1 MHIISVVL
9 LVFSIITLLLIS
21 AFLSGSETAFLSLN
35 RLRLRHLAK
44 QKGPKANLV
53 QKLMGNTD
61 QLITTILI
69 SNNFV
74 NIAISS
80 LSAAAFYYFLGPK
93 IGIIVSTF
101 VMTILIL
108 VFSEITPKIFAARH
122 AEKYSFKVAGVM
134 DFTIRLLSPIS
145 NVFAKFSHFIIKFF
159 GGNPKQKSPI
169 VTEEEIKTIIEVGSE
184 VGAVEDEERD
194 MLHRVFAFNDI
205 QVSKVMIPR
214 AEIIAA
220 DVNTPVE
227 DLLTFVNKEGYARVP
242 IYEDEFDNMIGVLYA
257 RDLLKVWEA
266 KEKIVL
272 RDLIR
277 PAYFVS
283 SDKIAMDLLKD
294 FQRKRIQ
301 IAMVIDGQ
309 DKISG
314 LISLE
319 DLLEEI
325 VGEIDDWHD

>member
-1 MHIISVVL
+1 MNLLALIL
-9 LVFSIITLLLIS
+9 LVLSIIVLLLIS
-21 AFLSGSETAFLSLN
+21 AFLSGSETAYLSLN

-44 QKGPKANLV
+44 QKGPKAKLV
-53 QKLMGNTD
+53 QKLIGNSD

-122 AEKYSFKVAGVM
+122 AEKYSFKVAGIM

-145 NVFAKFSHFIIKFF
+145 NVFTKFSHVIIKLF
-159 GGNPKQKSPI
+159 GGNAKGKSPI
-169 VTEEEIKTIIEVGSE
+169 ITEEEIKTIIEVGSE

-194 MLHRVFAFNDI
+194 MLHRVFEFNDI
-205 QVSKVMIPR
+205 HVSKVMIPR
-214 AEIIAA
+214 SEIIAA

-227 DLLTFVNKEGYARVP
+227 DLLTLVNKEGYARIP

-301 IAMVIDGQ
+301 IAIVTDSQ

>member
-1 MHIISVVL
+1 MSLLSLVL
-9 LVFSIITLLLIS
+9 LVFSMVILLFIS
-21 AFLSGSETAFLSLN
+21 AFLSGTETAFLSLN

-44 QKGPKANLV
+44 QKRPKANLV
-53 QKLMGNTD
+53 QKLIGNTD

-122 AEKYSFKVAGVM
+122 AEKYSFKVARIM
-134 DFTIRLLSPIS
+134 DVTIKVLSPIS
-145 NVFAKFSHFIIKFF
+145 NVFTKFSHFIIKLF
-159 GGNPKQKSPI
+159 GGNPKRKSAVI
-169 VTEEEIKTIIEVGSE
+169 TEEEIKTIIEVGSE
-184 VGAVEDEERD
+184 VGAVEDEERE
-194 MLHRVFAFNDI
+194 MLHRVFEFNDI
-205 QVSKVMIPR
+205 HVSKVMIPR

-227 DLLTFVNKEGYARVP
+227 DVLRLVNKEGYARIP
-242 IYEDEFDNMIGVLYA
+242 IYEDEFDNIIGVLYA

-266 KEKIVL
+266 KEKVVL

-301 IAMVIDGQ
+301 IAIVTDNQNI
-309 DKISG
+309 IIG

-325 VGEIDDWHD
+325 VGEIEDWHD

>member
-1 MHIISVVL
+1 MSLLSLVL
-9 LVFSIITLLLIS
+9 LVLSIVILLFIS

-44 QKGPKANLV
+44 QKGPQANLV
-53 QKLMGNTD
+53 QKLIDNTD

-74 NIAISS
+74 NITISS

-93 IGIIVSTF
+93 MGIMVSTF

-122 AEKYSFKVAGVM
+122 AEKYSFKVAKIM
-134 DFTIRLLSPIS
+134 DVTIKLLSPIS
-145 NVFAKFSHFIIKFF
+145 NVFTKFSHFIIKLF
-159 GGNPKQKSPI
+159 GGNPKRKSAVI
-169 VTEEEIKTIIEVGSE
+169 TEEEIKTIIEVGSE
-184 VGAVEDEERD
+184 VGAVEDEERE
-194 MLHRVFAFNDI
+194 MLHRVFEFNDI
-205 QVSKVMIPR
+205 HVSKVMIPR
-214 AEIIAA
+214 TEIIAA
-220 DVNTPVE
+220 DVNTQVE
-227 DLLTFVNKEGYARVP
+227 DLLTLVNKEGYARIP
-242 IYEDEFDNMIGVLYA
+242 IYEDEFDNIIGVLYV

-266 KEKIVL
+266 KKKVVL

-301 IAMVIDGQ
+301 VAIVT
-309 DKISG
+309 DKQNIIVG

-325 VGEIDDWHD
+325 VGEIEDWHD

>member
-1 MHIISVVL
+1 MNLLSIIL
-9 LVFSIITLLLIS
+9 LIFSIIALLLIS

-35 RLRLRHLAK
+35 RLRLRHLVK
-44 QKGPKANLV
+44 KKGPKANLV
-53 QKLMGNTD
+53 QKLISNTD

-122 AEKYSFKVAGVM
+122 AEKYSFMVAGAM
-134 DFTIRLLSPIS
+134 DFTIRFLNPIS
-145 NVFAKFSHFIIKFF
+145 NIFTKFSHFIIKLF
-159 GGNPKQKSPI
+159 GGNPKRKSPI
-169 VTEEEIKTIIEVGSE
+169 ITEEEIKTIIEVGRE

-194 MLHRVFAFNDI
+194 MLHRVFEFNDI
-205 QVSKVMIPR
+205 KVSKVMIPR

-227 DLLTFVNKEGYARVP
+227 ELLTLVNKEGYARIP
-242 IYEDEFDNMIGVLYA
+242 IYEDNLDNIIGVLYA

-266 KEKIVL
+266 KEKVVL

-301 IAMVIDGQ
+301 IAIVTDNQ

>member
-1 MHIISVVL
+1 MHIISIIL
-9 LVFSIITLLLIS
+9 LVLSIVILLLIS

-122 AEKYSFKVAGVM
+122 AEKYSFKVA
-134 DFTIRLLSPIS
+134 
-145 NVFAKFSHFIIKFF
+145 
-159 GGNPKQKSPI
+159 
-169 VTEEEIKTIIEVGSE
+169 E
-184 VGAVEDEERD
+184 
-194 MLHRVFAFNDI
+194 
-205 QVSKVMIPR
+205 
-214 AEIIAA
+214 
-220 DVNTPVE
+220 
-227 DLLTFVNKEGYARVP
+227 
-242 IYEDEFDNMIGVLYA
+242 
-257 RDLLKVWEA
+257 
-266 KEKIVL
+266 
-272 RDLIR
+272 
-277 PAYFVS
+277 
-283 SDKIAMDLLKD
+283 
-294 FQRKRIQ
+294 
-301 IAMVIDGQ
+301 
-309 DKISG
+309 
-314 LISLE
+314 
-319 DLLEEI
+319 
-325 VGEIDDWHD
+325 

>member
-80 LSAAAFYYFLGPK
+80 LSAATFYYFLGPK

>member
-1 MHIISVVL
+1 
-9 LVFSIITLLLIS
+9 
-21 AFLSGSETAFLSLN
+21 LN
-35 RLRLRHLAK
+35 
-44 QKGPKANLV
+44 
-53 QKLMGNTD
+53 
-61 QLITTILI
+61 
-69 SNNFV
+69 
-74 NIAISS
+74 
-80 LSAAAFYYFLGPK
+80 
-93 IGIIVSTF
+93 
-101 VMTILIL
+101 
-108 VFSEITPKIFAARH
+108 
-122 AEKYSFKVAGVM
+122 
-134 DFTIRLLSPIS
+134 PIS
-145 NVFAKFSHFIIKFF
+145 NIFTKFSHFIIKLF
-159 GGNPKQKSPI
+159 GGNPKRKSPI
-169 VTEEEIKTIIEVGSE
+169 ITEEEIKTIIEVGRE

-194 MLHRVFAFNDI
+194 MLHRVFEFNDI
-205 QVSKVMIPR
+205 KVSKVMIPR

-227 DLLTFVNKEGYARVP
+227 ELLTLVNKEGYARIP
-242 IYEDEFDNMIGVLYA
+242 IYEDNLDNIIGVLYA

-266 KEKIVL
+266 KEKVVL

-301 IAMVIDGQ
+301 IAIVTDNQ

>member
-1 MHIISVVL
+1 MGL
-9 LVFSIITLLLIS
+9 LSTILLILSIIALLFVS

-35 RLRLRHLAK
+35 RLRLRHLVK
-44 QKGPKANLV
+44 EKGAKANLV
-53 QKLMGNTD
+53 QKLINNTD

-80 LSAAAFYYFLGPK
+80 LAAATFYYFLGPK
-93 IGIIVSTF
+93 IGIMVSTF
-101 VMTILIL
+101 AMTILIL

-122 AEKYSFKVAGVM
+122 AEKYSFKVAGIM
-134 DFTIRLLSPIS
+134 DFTIRLLNPLS
-145 NVFAKFSHFIIKFF
+145 NIFTKFSHYIIKIF
-159 GGNPKQKSPI
+159 GGNPKRKSPVI
-169 VTEEEIKTIIEVGSE
+169 TEEEIKTIIEVGSE
-184 VGAVEDEERD
+184 VGAVEDEERE
-194 MLHRVFAFNDI
+194 MLHRVFEFNDI
-205 QVSKVMIPR
+205 KVSKVMIPR
-214 AEIIAA
+214 KEIIAA

-227 DLLTFVNKEGYARVP
+227 HLLTLVNKEGYARIP
-242 IYEDEFDNMIGVLYA
+242 IYEDDFDNIIGILYA

-266 KEKIVL
+266 KEKVVL

-277 PAYFVS
+277 PAYFVA

-301 IAMVIDGQ
+301 IAIVTDNQ
-309 DKISG
+309 DKIIG

-325 VGEIDDWHD
+325 VGEIEDWHD

>member
-1 MHIISVVL
+1 MHIISIIL
-9 LVFSIITLLLIS
+9 LVLSIIILLLIS

>member
-1 MHIISVVL
+1 MSLLSLVL
-9 LVFSIITLLLIS
+9 LVLSIVILLFIS

-44 QKGPKANLV
+44 QKGPQANLV
-53 QKLMGNTD
+53 QKLIDNTD

-74 NIAISS
+74 NITISS

-93 IGIIVSTF
+93 IGIMVSTF

-122 AEKYSFKVAGVM
+122 AEKYSFKVAKIM
-134 DFTIRLLSPIS
+134 DVTIKLLSPIS
-145 NVFAKFSHFIIKFF
+145 NVFTKFSHFIIKLF
-159 GGNPKQKSPI
+159 GGNPKGKSAVI
-169 VTEEEIKTIIEVGSE
+169 TEEEIKTIIEVGSE
-184 VGAVEDEERD
+184 VGAVEDEERE
-194 MLHRVFAFNDI
+194 MLHRVFEFNDI
-205 QVSKVMIPR
+205 HVSKVMIPR

-220 DVNTPVE
+220 DVNTQVE
-227 DLLTFVNKEGYARVP
+227 DLLTLVNKEGYARIP
-242 IYEDEFDNMIGVLYA
+242 IYEDEFDNIIGVLYA

-266 KEKIVL
+266 KEKVVL

-301 IAMVIDGQ
+301 IAIVT
-309 DKISG
+309 DKQNIIVG

-325 VGEIDDWHD
+325 VGEIEDWHD